1 MKLLTYLSFAVLL
14 LQTGGVTQPK
24 PTGSLE
30 GAIMRANSNQFLIGA
45 RVTVIRRLIP
55 NPTAIPVATTDEM
68 GKFVVSGLEDGVY
81 TIQAEADGYLPGAYA
96 TLGATISLVNVNAG
110 QPTRNI
116 NIALTPKATISGRV
130 RDRSNQPL
138 VNVPVQ
144 LLRYSYNSQGQ
155 RFYQAESTTTT
166 TDRGEYRMAWVKPG
180 RYYLL
185 AGKPSTG
192 SNPADALGARAYA
205 FYPGVKETS
214 NAVVIDLLPGMD
226 LPSADLTLEVKP
238 QTFKVRGN
246 LVDSR
251 TGQFPARANVFVTSQ
266 IPGLDSN
273 ADNFKRL
280 DVQSSNYDGK
290 TGVFEIPDL
299 LPGAYAIVAIVMD
312 TPQPGQPGPVL
323 QASGL
328 LPVNVVSSDVDG
340 LMIPVVSAGTIPG
353 HVRVEGQSPAQLAID
368 RLVVRLIPVGANAQ
382 TSLSGTMA
390 TMLNQNLPTV
400 VGVDGRFQI
409 QNAFPGEY
417 RIEFAGFPVGPGPQ
431 YVGSMLVA
439 NAYIK
444 DARLDGIDALNAPIR
459 FSGSINSGLEI
470 TLAFG
475 RGRVETTVMD
485 VQSQPVRTARV
496 VAVPVVRFRT
506 DLYRALST
514 DEDGRSGFNIPPGD
528 YKFFAWESVEEFG
541 WFDPDLLARS
551 EVRGTSVHVSEST
564 TQTVNV
570 QISPADR
577 NR

>member
-1 MKLLTYLSFAVLL
+1 M
-14 LQTGGVTQPK
+14 
-24 PTGSLE
+24 SL
-30 GAIMRANSNQFLIGA
+30 R
-45 RVTVIRRLIP
+45 
-55 NPTAIPVATTDEM
+55 
-68 GKFVVSGLEDGVY
+68 
-81 TIQAEADGYLPGAYA
+81 
-96 TLGATISLVNVNAG
+96 
-110 QPTRNI
+110 
-116 NIALTPKATISGRV
+116 
-130 RDRSNQPL
+130 
-138 VNVPVQ
+138 
-144 LLRYSYNSQGQ
+144 
-155 RFYQAESTTTT
+155 
-166 TDRGEYRMAWVKPG
+166 
-180 RYYLL
+180 
-185 AGKPSTG
+185 
-192 SNPADALGARAYA
+192 
-205 FYPGVKETS
+205 
-214 NAVVIDLLPGMD
+214 
-226 LPSADLTLEVKP
+226 
-238 QTFKVRGN
+238 
-246 LVDSR
+246 
-251 TGQFPARANVFVTSQ
+251 
-266 IPGLDSN
+266 
-273 ADNFKRL
+273 
-280 DVQSSNYDGK
+280 
-290 TGVFEIPDL
+290 
-299 LPGAYAIVAIVMD
+299 
-312 TPQPGQPGPVL
+312 
-323 QASGL
+323 
-328 LPVNVVSSDVDG
+328 VSSWPFVD
-340 LMIPVVSAGTIPG
+340 
-353 HVRVEGQSPAQLAID
+353 RKQCAQPD

-564 TQTVNV
+564 TQAVNV
-570 QISPADR
+570 QISPTNR
-577 NR
+577 NRQ